1 MRTGNWPV
9 NTPDH
14 GTLAQ
19 GYDAW
24 AAAYDNDVGELGYA
38 TPEAV
43 AALACQ
49 HFRKRDAHL
58 LDVGAGTGLV
68 GEKLYRQGYRHLV
81 GIDSSHG
88 MLVQAARKGIYQLLC
103 RMVLGQRLGF
113 SDHHFD
119 GLIAAGVFTSGHAP
133 PDSLFELG
141 RLVRP
146 GGMMIFSLKWDGN
159 FKNPFLTAL
168 QQLEGSARWQR
179 QSWSAVYSS
188 WPQADM
194 NLKARIL
201 VYKALCASQI

>member
-1 MRTGNWPV
+1 MRTGIWPV
-9 NTPDH
+9 KTPAH

-24 AAAYDNDVGELGYA
+24 AAAYDNDVGDLGYA

-43 AALACQ
+43 ATAACQ
-49 HFRKRDAHL
+49 HFRKRDARL

-81 GIDSSHG
+81 GMDSSHG
-88 MLVQAARKGIYQLLC
+88 MLVQAARKSIYQLLC
-103 RMVLGQRLGF
+103 RMVLGQPLGF
-113 SDHHFD
+113 PDHYFD

-146 GGMMIFSLKWDGN
+146 GGLMIFSLKWDGD
-159 FKNPFLTAL
+159 FKKPFLTAL
-168 QQLEGSARWQR
+168 QQLEDSARWQR
-179 QSWSAVYSS
+179 QSWSEMYSS
-188 WPQADM
+188 WPQADI

-201 VYKALCASQI
+201 VYKAPCASPI